1 MTNLSEVM
9 DIFSNILTKSRFG
22 QQPIPGNFS
31 PRPNPKKNTTK
42 GTKPTSLTK
51 EFKPVPGTYA
61 YRRDPSSTAK
71 PKGKT
76 AGRELISDG
85 ATSDDATFVEGLE
98 KARILKAFGVPD
110 EEKDRKDQR
119 VRLPKGG
126 GAQSGKQYRNKG
138 TIRGGSRRP
147 ASDFN
152 ANTGSRTGD
161 IGKRGGISATS
172 RGGYPSKGRKQDQR
186 EANLAAFISKPQ
198 TKEDTK
204 ESMKRTYGEYPN
216 IQNMQKAH
224 MLKAFGVRKS
234 TGGRHSL
241 HPVER
246 RPKTVTEKA
255 DGGEKYSSGARGKT
269 SNYGLLG
276 MIKALADGMS
286 PERKKRIMDRLGNA
300 ASRYDEFSKKPENP
314 KKSPQKEL
322 PFSTEDRDN
331 IAPTPDPHG
340 DTLSE
345 PTQRGGGKQGSTRKG
360 SIPREGWKE
369 AALLYPAHRKDQQ
382 GGRKVKTRVGDSPT
396 GYPT

>member
-9 DIFSNILTKSRFG
+9 GIFSDILSKSRFE
-22 QQPIPGNFS
+22 QRPIPGNFS

-42 GTKPTSLTK
+42 GTKPISLTK
-51 EFKPVPGTYA
+51 EFKPVPGTYN
-61 YRRDPSSTAK
+61 YRRDPDSTAK

-76 AGRELISDG
+76 AERELISDG

-98 KARILKAFGVPD
+98 
-110 EEKDRKDQR
+110 
-119 VRLPKGG
+119 
-126 GAQSGKQYRNKG
+126 
-138 TIRGGSRRP
+138 
-147 ASDFN
+147 
-152 ANTGSRTGD
+152 
-161 IGKRGGISATS
+161 
-172 RGGYPSKGRKQDQR
+172 
-186 EANLAAFISKPQ
+186 
-198 TKEDTK
+198 
-204 ESMKRTYGEYPN
+204 
-216 IQNMQKAH
+216 KAH